1 MIHKCKPIKVLQGSV
16 TGQHLRIV
24 AHTLIQFNLNV
35 LLEDCLRMYQGMD
48 MPGEKKH

>member
-1 MIHKCKPIKVLQGSV
+1 MIHECKPIKVLQGSA
-16 TGQHLRIV
+16 TGELLRIV

-35 LLEDCLRMYQGMD
+35 LLEDCLLECKAMN